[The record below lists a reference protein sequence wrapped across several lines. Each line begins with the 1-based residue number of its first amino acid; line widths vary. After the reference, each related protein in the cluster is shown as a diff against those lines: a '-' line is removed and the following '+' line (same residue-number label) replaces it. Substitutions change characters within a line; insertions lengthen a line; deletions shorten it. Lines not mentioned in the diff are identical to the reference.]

1 MQSSQQVRTRAT
13 RQNAQGS
20 LINVVF
26 AWDILLVQGSSA
38 VENVCWIGGTWALVG
53 VVISNAY
60 LVDNINI
67 LTAPLPINREDTFE
81 ELFHENFSVHSP
93 TTLKEQTRVIGT
105 LIKSMGNLGKN
116 NANLTKEEPVEMAYK
131 IENRKNCWLNGVEK
145 VAETDSTQHFI
156 GIIGKCEK
164 DAYVNTVENLDRA
177 RHQLLKKFKPE
188 MAGQLILSKDY
199 YGKMS
204 KNWIFGNIPWPA
216 TAFLRR
222 VHGILESGL
231 VHIWKE
237 LHASDTKDFKAM
249 LYYIDAKINKT
260 RVFVP
265 STILKV
271 WKNFVTEWKS
281 EGCPKLFYFRT
292 DIRDAYPS
300 VSISKL
306 KEILL
311 DAGGEKG
318 HRMVLKKFKVITA
331 GGRTMDRESIFD
343 DHCKN
348 NWHSGI
354 HSRPCLVMDKEQD
367 RVIML
372 AKILERAIRV
382 LSKSNDV
389 KLGRRF
395 YKFSH
400 GLPQGW
406 GPSSLL
412 CSIYYGYID
421 SKMYLPFIESPGR
434 FFLRIVDDYLFITP
448 EPIEISDL
456 NHVMKMGCEK
466 YNIQLNQGKSE
477 TNMLFHSSERHSHHI
492 ARLKPIVI
500 DPTINCNRR
509 ILLTTFE
516 ASAFLSFR
524 FYAICRVV
532 YPTLSVI
539 KEPARA
545 KNVAM
550 SIRMCCG
557 RLAGYV
563 SRNCDMLSST
573 STLEVQQCSENC
585 CGRQKISNQGTS
597 ESHNLLFLLLH
608 PTLF

>member
-1 MQSSQQVRTRAT
+1 M
-13 RQNAQGS
+13 
-20 LINVVF
+20 
-26 AWDILLVQGSSA
+26 
-38 VENVCWIGGTWALVG
+38 
-53 VVISNAY
+53 VI
-60 LVDNINI
+60 
-67 LTAPLPINREDTFE
+67 TP
-81 ELFHENFSVHSP
+81 
-93 TTLKEQTRVIGT
+93 
-105 LIKSMGNLGKN
+105 
-116 NANLTKEEPVEMAYK
+116 
-131 IENRKNCWLNGVEK
+131 
-145 VAETDSTQHFI
+145 
-156 GIIGKCEK
+156 
-164 DAYVNTVENLDRA
+164 
-177 RHQLLKKFKPE
+177 
-188 MAGQLILSKDY
+188 
-199 YGKMS
+199 
-204 KNWIFGNIPWPA
+204 
-216 TAFLRR
+216 
-222 VHGILESGL
+222 
-231 VHIWKE
+231 
-237 LHASDTKDFKAM
+237 SDTKDFKAM

-300 VSISKL
+300 VSISTL

-354 HSRPCLVMDKEQD
+354 HSRPFWLWIKNKTEL
-367 RVIML
+367 IML
-372 AKILERAIRV
+372 GRFWNILQV
-382 LSKSNDV
+382 LP
-389 KLGRRF
+389 
-395 YKFSH
+395 

-477 TNMLFHSSERHSHHI
+477 TNMLVRSNIPISPRFCDTVTFCGWNFCLTCAHVSRDYKKYDGQDLCSTVAFQLKNTESPEHFIRLRGTVITS

-516 ASAFLSFR
+516 ASTFLSFR

-532 YPTLSVI
+532 YPTLSNL
-539 KEPARA
+539 RA

-585 CGRQKISNQGTS
+585 CGRQKIFHQGTG
-597 ESHNLLFLLLH
+597 ESHKPSVPTPSSNLVLNHDSLLFAALIGFRIMLH
-608 PTLF
+608 KHHEVFKKVIPQINRRISELNTKLGSDRIATILSIIDHGKIPQCFDGISIKM

>member
-1 MQSSQQVRTRAT
+1 MLRYMPKLNQSLR
-13 RQNAQGS
+13 
-20 LINVVF
+20 
-26 AWDILLVQGSSA
+26 
-38 VENVCWIGGTWALVG
+38 
-53 VVISNAY
+53 
-60 LVDNINI
+60 
-67 LTAPLPINREDTFE
+67 PL
-81 ELFHENFSVHSP
+81 
-93 TTLKEQTRVIGT
+93 
-105 LIKSMGNLGKN
+105 LIKK
-116 NANLTKEEPVEMAYK
+116 K
-131 IENRKNCWLNGVEK
+131 
-145 VAETDSTQHFI
+145 AE
-156 GIIGKCEK
+156 
-164 DAYVNTVENLDRA
+164 
-177 RHQLLKKFKPE
+177 
-188 MAGQLILSKDY
+188 
-199 YGKMS
+199 
-204 KNWIFGNIPWPA
+204 
-216 TAFLRR
+216 
-222 VHGILESGL
+222 
-231 VHIWKE
+231 KE

-367 RVIML
+367 RVDN
-372 AKILERAIRV
+372 AWKILERAIRV

-434 FFLRIVDDYLFITP
+434 FFLRIVDDYRKPPSAGCVGIRASKP
-448 EPIEISDL
+448 NL
-456 NHVMKMGCEK
+456 NKLG
-466 YNIQLNQGKSE
+466 
-477 TNMLFHSSERHSHHI
+477 
-492 ARLKPIVI
+492 
-500 DPTINCNRR
+500 
-509 ILLTTFE
+509 
-516 ASAFLSFR
+516 
-524 FYAICRVV
+524 ICRCKQGW
-532 YPTLSVI
+532 LST
-539 KEPARA
+539 KTR
-545 KNVAM
+545 
-550 SIRMCCG
+550 RC
-557 RLAGYV
+557 
-563 SRNCDMLSST
+563 
-573 STLEVQQCSENC
+573 VQKM
-585 CGRQKISNQGTS
+585 KIG
-597 ESHNLLFLLLH
+597 
-608 PTLF
+608 